1 VTKIFFSYSHA
12 DENLRDTLEK
22 HLTALKRQGLI
33 ETWHDRRITAGTELN
48 GEISKHLDESDV
60 ILLLISPDF
69 IASNY
74 CVDIEMQRA
83 LSRHKAGE
91 AIVIPII
98 LRHCDWHDMPFGKL
112 MATPKDGKPVKAWPD
127 LDEAFVDV
135 IKAIKDAIRLKSPPP
150 ETPTTSQSQTT
161 PKTINS
167 ISPRSSNLRIR
178 KIFTEADRD
187 TFLEGAFDFIAR
199 FFQSSLDE
207 LSARNSDLEVRFR
220 QISAT
225 MFTATIYRNG
235 KTATR
240 CKVALGNTFGKGIT
254 YSSNDSPEDNS
265 CNEIMTVDND
275 DQNLFFKTLGMS
287 HSRVEPKLSFEGAA
301 EFYWSLLIRDLQ

>member
-1 VTKIFFSYSHA
+1 MTKIFFSYSHA

-22 HLTALKRQGLI
+22 HLTALARQGLI

-48 GEISKHLDESDV
+48 GEISKNLDESDV

-74 CVDIEMQRA
+74 CFDIEMKHA

-91 AIVIPII
+91 TTVIPVI

-112 MATPKDGKPVKAWPD
+112 MATPTDGKPVKAWPD

-135 IKAIKDAIRLKSPPP
+135 IKAIKAVIKLKKLPSEIPAS
-150 ETPTTSQSQTT
+150 SQFETT
-161 PKTINS
+161 PKTITPP
-167 ISPRSSNLRIR
+167 PRSSNLRIR
-178 KIFTEADRD
+178 KSFTEADRD
-187 TFLEGAFDFIAR
+187 NFLDEGFDFLAR

-207 LSARNSDLEVRFR
+207 LSARNTDLDVRFKK
-220 QISAT
+220 ISAT

-235 KTATR
+235 KTMAR

-265 CNEIMTVDND
+265 CNEMMTVDND

-287 HSRVEPKLSFEGAA
+287 HLRVEPKLSFEGAA
-301 EFYWSLLIRDLQ
+301 EFYWSLIIRELQ